1 MLSPLEHRRGADGCQ
16 QLSEALAKMEKLEE
30 LTLNLNFNSVGPGA
44 Q

>member
-1 MLSPLEHRRGADGCQ
+1 MLSPIEHRRGDDGCQ

-30 LTLNLNFNSVGPGA
+30 LKLELWENNIGPVA